1 MVIGQHS
8 LSKETPKEGRS
19 TARIVAGIGLGFLVL
34 CGVAYGIDLALSSG
48 SLPRGTTIAG
58 VNVGGQDR
66 QVALTT
72 LQSSL
77 DDATSKPVT
86 VKAGEHSATFDPVA
100 AGLTVDWDATLD
112 AAGSQPLNPI
122 TRLTSF
128 FTENQVPVV
137 STVDEATVNPI
148 VDQLTAELSPE
159 PVNAGVVLTGG
170 QAVIEPKPANGQTVD
185 RAKVYEGVVGFW
197 LEPEGVEIDAKVN
210 EPEYGDKQAQ
220 KAIKD
225 AGVNA
230 VDGPIILHGR
240 DAIDGEIP
248 TLRMGEVVTFIPENG
263 EFRVDVNHEV
273 AKGILLERLHET
285 ERPKKNA
292 DISFDGGSKVVTPHS
307 DGVLINWEETFA
319 GLNDRII
326 GKEAKDFDAVYVD
339 EPATFTTEMAESAT
353 FDQVVGEFT
362 TGGYSDASGVN
373 ITKVAQIVNGAL
385 VAPGDTFSL
394 NNYTGPRG
402 AAQGFVESGI
412 ILNGRADKAV
422 GGGISQFATTL
433 YNAAYF
439 AGFEDISHT
448 PHSYYISRYPAGR
461 EATVFEGQIDLV
473 FKNNSPYPVRIVS
486 SAGGGEVTVKLMG
499 VKTVNVESING
510 GRWANTQPQTINLSG
525 SDCSPSGGAPGFTTS
540 DTRVIRDL
548 SGNELSRETT
558 TTKYDPSP
566 IVRCG

>member
-1 MVIGQHS
+1 M
-8 LSKETPKEGRS
+8 
-19 TARIVAGIGLGFLVL
+19 
-34 CGVAYGIDLALSSG
+34 
-48 SLPRGTTIAG
+48 
-58 VNVGGQDR
+58 
-66 QVALTT
+66 
-72 LQSSL
+72 
-77 DDATSKPVT
+77 
-86 VKAGEHSATFDPVA
+86 
-100 AGLTVDWDATLD
+100 
-112 AAGSQPLNPI
+112 
-122 TRLTSF
+122 
-128 FTENQVPVV
+128 
-137 STVDEATVNPI
+137 NPI